1 MGRPTHVGPVGL
13 WRYNDPDEVLL
24 IQLIVFRAAYGIAF
38 TPTPRDNHWMIAWR
52 IGQTSEG
59 HTVQRQVQIVQES
72 GLDHLTNWGPITS
85 ATDKET
91 EKNAVAVDI
100 TTMTLA
106 QRQTLEHIANTTRVR
121 VPNGDFNGQDWII
134 SVLQEAVAQ
143 GLVEQAELERAV
155 TTASNVQPKTR

>member
-1 MGRPTHVGPVGL
+1 
-13 WRYNDPDEVLL
+13 
-24 IQLIVFRAAYGIAF
+24 
-38 TPTPRDNHWMIAWR
+38 MIAWR